1 MPTSTSHAAVAHR
14 FDPAD
19 WRLASRC
26 ASESPDDFFPVGTG
40 PTARAQA
47 RRAKAVCRE
56 CVVRE
61 QCLRWALENDVPH
74 GVLGGL
80 DEEERMA
87 LRAPRPRSEG

>member
-1 MPTSTSHAAVAHR
+1 MCPSTSYAL
-14 FDPAD
+14 AD

-26 ASESPDDFFPVGTG
+26 STVSPDDFFPVGSG
-40 PTARAQA
+40 PAARAQA

-61 QCLRWALENDVPH
+61 QCLEWALENDVAH

-80 DEEERMA
+80 EEGERVA
-87 LRAPRPRSEG
+87 LRAPRPRVED

>member
-1 MPTSTSHAAVAHR
+1 MSMSTSHTAVANR
-14 FDPAD
+14 FDAAD

-26 ASESPDDFFPVGTG
+26 ATESPDDFFPVGTG

-47 RRAKAVCRE
+47 QRAKAVCRE

-61 QCLRWALENDVPH
+61 QCLQWALENHVPH

-80 DEEERMA
+80 DEEERLA
-87 LRAPRPRSEG
+87 LRAPRPRAER